1 MGTGELPGPD
11 GAEWCVVEVRA
22 PDVIA
27 EIRAAMRLLRL
38 LPGELEDKV
47 VVDDLWDELGVA
59 RAPSEVVP
67 ADPAA
72 LPAATRRLDRGAGTA
87 WAGDA
92 RQGL

>member
-11 GAEWCVVEVRA
+11 EAEWCVVEVRA

-47 VVDDLWDELGVA
+47 VVDDLWGELGVA
-59 RAPSEVVP
+59 RAPS
-67 ADPAA
+67 
-72 LPAATRRLDRGAGTA
+72 
-87 WAGDA
+87 
-92 RQGL
+92 